1 MKIIKMVSDY
11 FTQNSYLVIEGKDAI
26 LIDGGVFV
34 KDIEEALKLCADKPK
49 LRGILLTHEH
59 FDHIVEID
67 NIINKYSCPCFIHEN
82 GRKCLYNENE
92 NMSVIDKP
100 FVIKNKKDVK
110 KFKDGEVLT
119 FGEIVVTCHHTPG
132 HSLGSSCFVI
142 DNNMFT
148 GDTIFKV
155 DYGRNDL
162 FGGDPFVQ
170 KISFEK
176 LRNNLISGIENFYPG
191 HGSNFDHEDIEY
203 NLKHYFGEE

>member
-1 MKIIKMVSDY
+1 MKIIKMVSGGLM
-11 FTQNSYLVIEGKDAI
+11 QNSYLVVKGKDAI
-26 LIDGGVFV
+26 LIDGGVYV
-34 KDIEEALKLCADKPK
+34 KDIEESLKLFSEKPK
-49 LRGILLTHEH
+49 LLGVLLTHEH
-59 FDHIVEID
+59 FDHISELD
-67 NIINKYSCPCFIHEN
+67 NILNKYSCEAYIHEN

-92 NMSVIDKP
+92 NLSIMDKP
-100 FVIKNKKDVK
+100 FVIKEKKNVK
-110 KFKDGEVLT
+110 KFKDGQTLT
-119 FGEIVVTCHHTPG
+119 FGEISVICHHTPG

-155 DYGRNDL
+155 EYGRSDL
-162 FGGDPFVQ
+162 FGGDKFVQ

-191 HGSNFDHEDIEY
+191 HGANFNYEEMEY